1 MLRAMRRAA
10 AFLALLALPG
20 VALADPA
27 NTAQP
32 GALPPPPHVSAPP
45 PNATRTSSG
54 LAYVVLAPGNGAT
67 RPTRGDRVEVHYTG
81 WTTDGRMF
89 DSSVVRGQP
98 TTFPVSGVIAGFAEA
113 LELMVSGERVR
124 VWIPEALA
132 YQGRPGPPA
141 GMLVFEIELL
151 RILP

>member
-1 MLRAMRRAA
+1 MLTTMRRLA
-10 AFLALLALPG
+10 AFVTLLALPS

-45 PNATRTSSG
+45 ASATRTPSG
-54 LAYVVLAPGNGAT
+54 LAYLVLAPGRGGA
-67 RPTRGDRVEVHYTG
+67 RPTRSDRVEVHYTG

-98 TTFPVSGVIAGFAEA
+98 TTFPVSAVIAGFAEA
-113 LELMVSGERVR
+113 LELMVPGERVR

-141 GMLVFEIELL
+141 GMLVFEIELIRVL
-151 RILP
+151 R